1 MKDEYEEMFERID
14 READGEVYVNEVLDF
29 LQSMASDLDQVRFT
43 LTTIAAMTGKLG
55 QFGYISLHFNLQFLT
70 KSFEISL
77 S

>member
-43 LTTIAAMTGKLG
+43 LTTTAAMTGKLG
-55 QFGYISLHFNLQFLT
+55 QFGYISLLFNLQLPSQFWT
-70 KSFEISL
+70 KCSM
-77 S
+77 

>member
-43 LTTIAAMTGKLG
+43 LTTTAAMT
-55 QFGYISLHFNLQFLT
+55 YISLLFNLQFLT
-70 KSFEISL
+70 KSSM
-77 S
+77 

>member
-43 LTTIAAMTGKLG
+43 LTTTAAMTGKLG
-55 QFGYISLHFNLQFLT
+55 RFGYISLLFNLQFLT
-70 KSFEISL
+70 KSSM
-77 S
+77 

>member
-55 QFGYISLHFNLQFLT
+55 RFGYISLLFNLQFLT
-70 KSFEISL
+70 KSSM
-77 S
+77 

>member
-43 LTTIAAMTGKLG
+43 LTTTAAMT
-55 QFGYISLHFNLQFLT
+55 YISLLFNLQLLSQFLT
-70 KSFEISL
+70 KSSM
-77 S
+77 

>member
-43 LTTIAAMTGKLG
+43 LTTTAAMTVKLG
-55 QFGYISLHFNLQFLT
+55 QFGYISLLFNLQLLSQFLT
-70 KSFEISL
+70 KSSM
-77 S
+77 